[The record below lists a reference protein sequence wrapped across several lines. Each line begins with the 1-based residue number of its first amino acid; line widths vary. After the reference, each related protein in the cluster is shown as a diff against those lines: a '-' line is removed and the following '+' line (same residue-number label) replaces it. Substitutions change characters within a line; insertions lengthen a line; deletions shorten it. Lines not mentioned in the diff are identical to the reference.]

1 MCPIIK
7 TKIENFL
14 SIKLFCYI
22 MKTFVLKLK
31 KANLHS
37 ISTENDPLIHYQ
49 CVFEWFKW
57 IMSLKDI
64 CVAYKSYV
72 NTYLIFL
79 GQTIWNN

>member
-49 CVFEWFKW
+49 CVFE
-57 IMSLKDI
+57 
-64 CVAYKSYV
+64 
-72 NTYLIFL
+72 
-79 GQTIWNN
+79 